1 MEKNK
6 LPVDKVNREEK
17 KMLLKSFLRHFH
29 YENMS
34 PKETRVIELLRKTY
48 NPVNNAGILTDK
60 DLNKAVRRN
69 RKQILKK
76 INTSPTPWRTN
87 KTSRYTPVF
96 IGGSVAA
103 ITLLVICFITPFP
116 KSIPVTEKTGIT
128 ADSYMIEKQFIAGD
142 NMKKIVL
149 ADGSTVFL
157 NKGTTVSLRTGKFNA
172 YIRELWLDEGEAFF
186 QVTKDADRPFVVHT
200 SNGIATKV
208 LGTSFNI
215 RAYAELE
222 EQVISVNTGRVQVYD
237 ESDNKI
243 ILDPDYKVSIK
254 NGTSGFLAGKTDAH
268 NISAWRSG
276 AILLEDAT
284 IKEVA
289 FRLKQVFDID
299 LIYGDA
305 VDLNEEIVTSFTPD
319 MSQEEVIMTI
329 CKLYGVHYERDSN
342 RVILIK

>member
-34 PKETRVIELLRKTY
+34 PKEMRVIELLRKTY

-128 ADSYMIEKQFIAGD
+128 ADSYMIEKQFIAED

-243 ILDPDYKVSIK
+243 K
-254 NGTSGFLAGKTDAH
+254 NGTSGFMAGKTDAH